1 MESVKAAQRASIKP
15 GRERLRT
22 AVATAVFLCAAQAAT
37 AAEVGTAGQ
46 SLEQAASDPT
56 ASLMSVSVQNIY
68 AGSYH
73 QLDDESGNTLLLRS
87 SVPFTTGSLAHI
99 ARATLPVVTDSPS
112 GESGLSDLVLF
123 DLIKFEKSWGRWG
136 VGPVLL
142 APTAT
147 EDAIGA
153 GKWAIGPAVGFVA
166 RSDKLMWGL
175 FNQNLFS
182 FAGDSDRE
190 DVNVSILQPI
200 LNYSLPNKWSV
211 GTSEMNVTYDWD
223 RDAWTA
229 LPLGV
234 KLAKLVK
241 FGKLPVQFAGGYE
254 YNFADDYV
262 APKWTVNLSVKFLFP
277 I

>member
-37 AAEVGTAGQ
+37 AAEVGTTGQ

>member
-1 MESVKAAQRASIKP
+1 MKAGCRV
-15 GRERLRT
+15 LR
-22 AVATAVFLCAAQAAT
+22 ATAAAALVLCAAHAAR
-37 AAEVGTAGQ
+37 AAEEGSAGQ

-56 ASLMSVSVQNIY
+56 ASLMSVSVQDIY

-87 SVPFTTGSLAHI
+87 SLPFATGSLEHI
-99 ARATLPVVTDSPS
+99 ARATLPIVTDSLS

-123 DLIKFEKSWGRWG
+123 DLVVFDKPWGRWG
-136 VGPVLL
+136 IGPVLL

-147 EDAIGA
+147 DEAIGA
-153 GKWAIGPAVGFVA
+153 DKWAIGPAVGFVA
-166 RSDKLMWGL
+166 RSNKLMWGL

-200 LNYSLPNKWSV
+200 VNYSLPDRWSI
-211 GTSEMNVTYDWD
+211 GTSEMNVTYDWE
-223 RDAWTA
+223 RDAWTI

-234 KLAKLVK
+234 KLARLVK

-254 YNFADDYV
+254 YNFADDYA
-262 APKWTVNLSVKFLFP
+262 APKWTVNFTVKFLFP
-277 I
+277 VSGRSCPPAP